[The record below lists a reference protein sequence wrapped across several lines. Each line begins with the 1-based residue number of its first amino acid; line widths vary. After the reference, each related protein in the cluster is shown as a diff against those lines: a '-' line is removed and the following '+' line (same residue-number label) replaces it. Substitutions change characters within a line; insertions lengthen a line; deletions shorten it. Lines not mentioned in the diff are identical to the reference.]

1 MKSAINSGENSA
13 LNSKSL
19 ENSSS
24 IRLRAS
30 KKGENSA
37 KNSKNSTNAEF
48 KDNENSKSQE
58 NSTLNSSSNSSDLKN
73 SSQNSTNLN
82 LNSSNLINS
91 KKIKNSN
98 QNSQNYFSIYK
109 IKNKLKEHF
118 SRYKALYL
126 AFLLC
131 YAFSVLCRFYW
142 VWWASDFESFKFNNE
157 LMIISNDG
165 YVFAEGARDKIAGFH
180 QPNDLS
186 FIDNPLSLLTYF
198 VFKLTPFSFESI
210 ILYMSV
216 FVSSLVVL
224 PLLLISRLYGNLK
237 AGVLAALLA
246 SIANSYY
253 NRTMAGYFDTDM
265 LVITLPMLIIYALL
279 RLCLKKDTLSL
290 VALPLLNAFYL
301 WYYPSAFTLCCAFI
315 ALFFIYALIFH
326 RKENIFYLATVLL
339 LISLASYPWYI
350 ELALFA
356 LFLALFAFKN
366 ELFSL
371 KFSLFLVA
379 LAFVFVSFSGALNS
393 VYQQIAFYLF
403 KSDVVGVAQS
413 FAYFNVSNT
422 IQETSNISLSVFMQ
436 RISASELAFLLSAFG
451 LILLLKQHKS
461 FILAL
466 PMLLLGFLALRGGLR
481 FTIYAVPVMALGLGW
496 AVFWLISQIQ
506 NFSSKLSKI
515 NFSKT
520 RIYQLLCVIYIAIFL
535 LLKGYIYIENSTLE
549 KSFLG
554 FLAYVFKKDFFA
566 LQLFYLCIFGLI
578 FFEIL
583 RAKLFKFARYF
594 AIFIAFFFSVGYAL
608 THIYAYKASP
618 VFNQNEVLLLDK
630 LKHIAGR
637 EDYVVAWWDYGY
649 PIRYYSDVKTLV
661 DGGKHLG
668 KDNFFPSFIL
678 SANQRA
684 SANLARLAVEYT
696 EKSFYD
702 KNDTVLQ
709 NDLLKAMMRDYDYG
723 ANSSEALIFL
733 NALNSSNF
741 ALKTPKTREIFIYMP
756 ARMSMIFSTV
766 ASFSKINLASGQI
779 NTPFIFSTALA
790 LGSLKDGSYLLSNSM
805 VLSSDFTSLY
815 VGERKLSIHSIVEF
829 NSIKNK
835 EFKHSLVDENGD
847 FFVFYLKENFN
858 LPMQFIIMDK
868 TMFESAFVQMFFFEN
883 YDKSLFELV
892 LNEREA
898 KIYRLK
904 R

>member
-24 IRLRAS
+24 IRLRTS
-30 KKGENSA
+30 KKGENSKSA
-37 KNSKNSTNAEF
+37 EFKDSKSAENSANSSSNSASLNSSNSTNSKKAQNSAEFLAINSNTSSKNSTKTEF
-48 KDNENSKSQE
+48 KDSKNSKSQE
-58 NSTLNSSSNSSDLKN
+58 NSALNSSPNSSDLKN
-73 SSQNSTNLN
+73 SSPNSASLN
-82 LNSSNLINS
+82 LNSSNSTNS
-91 KKIKNSN
+91 KKAQNSAEFLATNSN
-98 QNSQNYFSIYK
+98 DSKISNPNSTQNSQNHFSIYK

-142 VWWASDFESFKFNNE
+142 VWWASEYESFKFNNE

-279 RLCLKKDTLSL
+279 RLCLKKDALSL

-301 WYYPSAFTLCCAFI
+301 WYYPSAFTLCCVFI
-315 ALFFIYALIFH
+315 ALFFVYILIFH
-326 RKENIFYLATVLL
+326 RRECLFYFALTLWLLTLANV
-339 LISLASYPWYI
+339 SWHY
-350 ELALFA
+350 EFALFA
-356 LFLALFAFKN
+356 LLLALFAFKN

-371 KFSLFLVA
+371 KFSLFLVS

-496 AVFWLISQIQ
+496 AVFWL
-506 NFSSKLSKI
+506 
-515 NFSKT
+515 
-520 RIYQLLCVIYIAIFL
+520 
-535 LLKGYIYIENSTLE
+535 
-549 KSFLG
+549 
-554 FLAYVFKKDFFA
+554 
-566 LQLFYLCIFGLI
+566 FYW
-578 FFEIL
+578 
-583 RAKLFKFARYF
+583 
-594 AIFIAFFFSVGYAL
+594 FFF
-608 THIYAYKASP
+608 
-618 VFNQNEVLLLDK
+618 
-630 LKHIAGR
+630 
-637 EDYVVAWWDYGY
+637 
-649 PIRYYSDVKTLV
+649 
-661 DGGKHLG
+661 
-668 KDNFFPSFIL
+668 
-678 SANQRA
+678 
-684 SANLARLAVEYT
+684 
-696 EKSFYD
+696 
-702 KNDTVLQ
+702 
-709 NDLLKAMMRDYDYG
+709 
-723 ANSSEALIFL
+723 
-733 NALNSSNF
+733 
-741 ALKTPKTREIFIYMP
+741 
-756 ARMSMIFSTV
+756 
-766 ASFSKINLASGQI
+766 
-779 NTPFIFSTALA
+779 
-790 LGSLKDGSYLLSNSM
+790 
-805 VLSSDFTSLY
+805 
-815 VGERKLSIHSIVEF
+815 
-829 NSIKNK
+829 
-835 EFKHSLVDENGD
+835 
-847 FFVFYLKENFN
+847 
-858 LPMQFIIMDK
+858 
-868 TMFESAFVQMFFFEN
+868 
-883 YDKSLFELV
+883 
-892 LNEREA
+892 
-898 KIYRLK
+898 
-904 R
+904 

>member
-13 LNSKSL
+13 LKSKSL

-37 KNSKNSTNAEF
+37 KAEFKDSKSAENSKNSSPNSSNSTNSKKAQNSAEF
-48 KDNENSKSQE
+48 LAINSSKNSK

-73 SSQNSTNLN
+73 S
-82 LNSSNLINS
+82 
-91 KKIKNSN
+91 NSN
-98 QNSQNYFSIYK
+98 SAQNSQSYFNIYK
-109 IKNKLKEHF
+109 IKAKFKEHF
-118 SRYKALYL
+118 SRYKSLYL

-131 YAFSVLCRFYW
+131 YAFSVLCRLYW
-142 VWWASDFESFKFNNE
+142 VWWASEYESFKFNNE

-265 LVITLPMLIIYALL
+265 LVITLPMLIIYALF
-279 RLCLKKDTLSL
+279 RLTIKKDALSL

-301 WYYPSAFTLCCAFI
+301 WYYPSAFTLCCVFI

-481 FTIYAVPVMALGLGW
+481 FTIYAVPVMALSFGW
-496 AVFWLISQIQ
+496 AVFWLLNRLKSLEIHKKSLRLYEFVLVLVLILSALGF
-506 NFSSKLSKI
+506 FSLKSSFLAQCAYLAF
-515 NFSKT
+515 FS
-520 RIYQLLCVIYIAIFL
+520 LIFL
-535 LLKGYIYIENSTLE
+535 EAFRLKLHKITPLILLFATL
-549 KSFLG
+549 
-554 FLAYVFKKDFFA
+554 
-566 LQLFYLCIFGLI
+566 
-578 FFEIL
+578 
-583 RAKLFKFARYF
+583 
-594 AIFIAFFFSVGYAL
+594 FFSVGFAL
-608 THIYAYKASP
+608 KHIYYYKAST
-618 VFNQNEVLLLDK
+618 VFHKNEVLLLDK
-630 LKHIAGR
+630 LKGIADR

-723 ANSSEALIFL
+723 ANSNEALIFL

-741 ALKTPKTREIFIYMP
+741 TLKTPKTRDIFIYMP

-766 ASFSKINLASGQI
+766 ASFSRINLASGKI
-779 NTPFIFSTALA
+779 NAPFIFSTALA

-815 VGERKLSIHSIVEF
+815 VGERALSIHSIVEF

-835 EFKHSLVDENGD
+835 EFKHSLVDEDGD

-883 YDKSLFELV
+883 YDKNLFDLII
-892 LNEREA
+892 NEKEA
-898 KIYRLK
+898 KVFKLK